1 VNIILITNKIFKNI
15 ISLIQYLLLNNYL
28 FFTIWLIVCVAC
40 VLFNFRGEAQSS
52 LIPNYLQYAKFIKSG
67 FDYSVEPYLYSFPIW
82 GYGFIIAIIKSKVVL
97 IILQQA
103 FACGAIIFVEN
114 VLRKLGW
121 SKASQ
126 VIFRITLLTGL
137 PWFFFHTVIWPYSWG
152 ASLLMFGIFAL
163 LLHLKNGSI
172 YSIILSAL
180 SFGLMLNF
188 RSDYF
193 FLAIFLAG
201 FLLFLNLS
209 KIQKIKLGYIA
220 TWIGIVFIFLI
231 PWSQYTK
238 AKTGHRLFKTTN
250 KGHFLFIS
258 LGQLPDNIWGIT
270 PYDNDSIMNKLVRDN
285 VESKSTASYESDLYL
300 TKKWFELIKDN
311 PSEFAKKCLHN
322 FKRLNES
329 PFYKGELFVHNPSI
343 YEDSLMQ
350 TAFDLKVRELG
361 KFINIKSHEN
371 KIYFSILRFEK
382 FLVRLIVI
390 LFYLS
395 IIFYFIRYGKE
406 FFKDH
411 FSIVLLCLIAYQCAI
426 SIFTYYTP
434 EHNTTLYFIY
444 IIWIIYIFS
453 ERRVLAI
460 NWNNRN

>member
-1 VNIILITNKIFKNI
+1 MRIIQVIKKIFKYI
-15 ISLIQYLLLNNYL
+15 ISSIQYLLLNNYL

-40 VLFNFRGEAQSS
+40 VLLNFRGEAQSG

-82 GYGFIIAIIKSKVVL
+82 GYGFIIAITKSKVVL
-97 IILQQA
+97 IILQQT

-121 SKASQ
+121 SKVSQ
-126 VIFRITLLTGL
+126 VIFRIAVLTGL
-137 PWFFFHTVIWPYSWG
+137 PWFFFHTLIWPYSWG

-163 LLHLKNGSI
+163 LLHLNNGSF
-172 YSIILSAL
+172 YSILLSAV
-180 SFGLMLNF
+180 SFGLLLNF

-193 FLAIFLAG
+193 FLTFFIAG
-201 FLLFLNLS
+201 FLLVLKFF
-209 KIQKIKLGYIA
+209 KIHKIKLKYIFI
-220 TWIGIVFIFLI
+220 WIGIVFILLV

-238 AKTGHRLFKTTN
+238 IKTGHRLFKTTN
-250 KGHFLFIS
+250 KGHLLFIS
-258 LGQLPDNIWGIT
+258 LGQLTNNIWGIT
-270 PYDNDSIMNKLVRDN
+270 PYDNDSIMNKLVSDN
-285 VESKSTASYESDLYL
+285 VGSKSTASYESDQYL

-311 PSEFAKKCLHN
+311 PSEFAKKCLKN
-322 FKRLNES
+322 FKKLNGS
-329 PFYKGELFVHNPSI
+329 PFYKGELLVHNPSI

-350 TAFDLKVRELG
+350 TTFDLKVRELG

-371 KIYFSILRFEK
+371 KIYFGILRFEK

-395 IIFYFIRYGKE
+395 IIFYFIRHGKE

-411 FSIVLLCLIAYQCAI
+411 FSIVLLCLIAYQGAI

-434 EHNTTLYFIY
+434 EHNTNLYYFY
-444 IIWIIYIFS
+444 IIWIIYALS
-453 ERRVLAI
+453 ERKVLVFKI
-460 NWNNRN
+460 SY